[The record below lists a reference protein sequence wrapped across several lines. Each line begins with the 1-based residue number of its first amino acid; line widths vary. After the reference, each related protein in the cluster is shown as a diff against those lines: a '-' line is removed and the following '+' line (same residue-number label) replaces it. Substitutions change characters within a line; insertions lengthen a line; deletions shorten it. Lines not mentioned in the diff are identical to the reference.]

1 MASSDETPQMPV
13 GIHLVDGVPMSTDFH
28 PLEHLQMIKSW
39 SLNPQDVLVAGYP
52 KSGKLYIILFYSS

>member
-1 MASSDETPQMPV
+1 MASSDETSQMPV

-52 KSGKLYIILFYSS
+52 KSGRFYNYYNSVL